1 MLLVNAARGA
11 GDVAAAAREL
21 GAILATMDAVVGVP
35 TPELGNLLALQA
47 RPDWQPGRGGVCAH
61 AWLTPRHDIQ

>member
-1 MLLVNAARGA
+1 MLLMNAARGA

-47 RPDWQPGRGGVCAH
+47 RPRLAARGAEVPAH
-61 AWLTPRHDIQ
+61 MCG

>member
-1 MLLVNAARGA
+1 MNAARAA

-21 GAILATMDAVVGVP
+21 GAILASMDAVVGVP

-47 RPDWQPGRGGVCAH
+47 RSNWQLGARGCLH
-61 AWLTPRHDIQ
+61 ACVVEDTT

>member
-1 MLLVNAARGA
+1 MNAARGA